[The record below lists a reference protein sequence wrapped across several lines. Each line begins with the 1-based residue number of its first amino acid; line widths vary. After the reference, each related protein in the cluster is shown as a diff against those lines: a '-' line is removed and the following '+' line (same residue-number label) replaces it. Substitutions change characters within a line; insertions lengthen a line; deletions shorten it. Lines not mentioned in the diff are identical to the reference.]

1 MAGKLLVYNDLS
13 SVKPSGSSADGHRLI
28 LQSPKLMF
36 SHETFKHAS
45 QSIRYAAAAGLIS
58 DASHGVVRIALGQRE
73 RGREREG
80 EERTVEASRSD
91 RNRLHVA
98 RQFASAPAATPP
110 SIAVALCCTV
120 WTGNGIEK
128 SRLKSSRIQNISSR
142 LVAI

>member
-110 SIAVALCCTV
+110 SIAVAV
-120 WTGNGIEK
+120 G
-128 SRLKSSRIQNISSR
+128 RQFISQRSFR
-142 LVAI
+142 FDQMGQWELLI